1 MKKMMKYQLKDLL
14 LGYFVYAL
22 IMILLTAVVSVI
34 SINYSNVNVSV
45 NGNGFS
51 SVIFC
56 FVVTISIY
64 KEHCQLAIQNS
75 ISRKDFF
82 RSTICVITIIS
93 FMCAL
98 LDVLLRVI
106 SQVSLFSAGTNNFS
120 LSSFVFLFYP
130 KFLERSN
137 EAFVIAVG
145 FFMSFFICLMF
156 AVLGLLIAGIYLRL
170 PKKFR
175 TVYCVALPIAF
186 CGLLPGISA
195 IAFFSPGPVRR
206 FAEFLLKIMN
216 TLDIMGTASGSP
228 FRGML
233 TFTVVSVIMTGI
245 CYRILR
251 KTDMV

>member
-34 SINYSNVNVSV
+34 SINYNNVNVSV

-64 KEHCQLAIQNS
+64 KEHCQLALQNS

-145 FFMSFFICLMF
+145 FSCHFLSALCLPYSDF
-156 AVLGLLIAGIYLRL
+156 
-170 PKKFR
+170 
-175 TVYCVALPIAF
+175 
-186 CGLLPGISA
+186 
-195 IAFFSPGPVRR
+195 
-206 FAEFLLKIMN
+206 
-216 TLDIMGTASGSP
+216 
-228 FRGML
+228 
-233 TFTVVSVIMTGI
+233 
-245 CYRILR
+245 
-251 KTDMV
+251 